1 MIGQSLEATPLPKA
15 HFTIP
20 DDEPINV
27 MTPTPHRLRRK
38 KVSKTPARAF
48 LKNQLALL
56 ASEECSHFGFNLKAP
71 PPPAFVGSETLDVFQ
86 HRQTTSKDKTMA
98 KIKCPDGERVASV
111 LVSHLNQHASPG
123 PQHNRNSGQ
132 ANSGI
137 PAHRNSAQT
146 VSSPLLS
153 PHSKDGPP
161 SHNSPDHD
169 EKSQSRKSDSDLEE
183 EFHCCCHIA
192 KAIVPSQ
199 LEADDDYNE
208 GHGPLYDN
216 DNNRSLYEDYDSG
229 DQMGT
234 STVQTKEL
242 SHHLGDERA
251 GVAYDLIKH
260 HYTTNCCRHSPSLEY
275 LESVHNQEDYRSLKR
290 RRQMDAMDVNEGTQV
305 VGGDEEVDIDHRNE
319 ERSEGEQ
326 EEQDEEEGNVDS
338 TKKKGGRYSKNLK
351 GSIPSK
357 TTNISFYPQ
366 LWRKLLNLAKA
377 HIECKE
383 VLHKA
388 IAYFEENQWQ
398 VDRDYMPNMCRL
410 IFNDTQ
416 TFHSDIKKVVMKFI
430 HPGYD
435 LFLPATAGIDKE
447 KLTVVKNKADKLL
460 STSSYLHGAPDAQVF
475 QLYIEIAML

>member
-1 MIGQSLEATPLPKA
+1 MRHRGHSTTATQAK
-15 HFTIP
+15 
-20 DDEPINV
+20 PIV
-27 MTPTPHRLRRK
+27 VSQHTETLHRL
-38 KVSKTPARAF
+38 
-48 LKNQLALL
+48 
-56 ASEECSHFGFNLKAP
+56 
-71 PPPAFVGSETLDVFQ
+71 
-86 HRQTTSKDKTMA
+86 
-98 KIKCPDGERVASV
+98 
-111 LVSHLNQHASPG
+111 
-123 PQHNRNSGQ
+123 
-132 ANSGI
+132 
-137 PAHRNSAQT
+137 
-146 VSSPLLS
+146 
-153 PHSKDGPP
+153 
-161 SHNSPDHD
+161 
-169 EKSQSRKSDSDLEE
+169 KSDSDLEE

-208 GHGPLYDN
+208 GHGPLYDD
-216 DNNRSLYEDYDSG
+216 DNNRGLYEDYDSG

-242 SHHLGDERA
+242 SHRLGDERA

-260 HYTTNCCRHSPSLEY
+260 HYTTNHCRRSPSLEY
-275 LESVHNQEDYRSLKR
+275 LESVHNQKDYRSLKR
-290 RRQMDAMDVNEGTQV
+290 RRQTDAMDVNEGTQV

-319 ERSEGEQ
+319 EQSEREQ
-326 EEQDEEEGNVDS
+326 EEQDKEEGNVDS

-366 LWRKLLNLAKA
+366 SWRKLLNLAKA
-377 HIECKE
+377 HMRLQVAIDDAFLKLETAIDGECKE
-383 VLHKA
+383 VLRKA

-398 VDRDYMPNMCRL
+398 VDRDYMPDMCRL

-460 STSSYLHGAPDAQVF
+460 STSSYLRGAPDARYF
-475 QLYIEIAML
+475 NYI